1 MLNRG
6 EPPWHWLVLASVNEA
21 DVNGW
26 PLTPVIVAYADAFVS
41 VAHGLARCS
50 TPPLTVAFGHP
61 VSWGSKTCGTSAAA
75 AVPAS
80 AMAATLAAMMISLL
94 TDPPLLLLQ
103 QCARVA

>member
-1 MLNRG
+1 MVAAVNVYVAVPFEFTTGATLLQPRKYVVPFELTMLNRG

-61 VSWGSKTCGTSAAA
+61 VSWGSKTCGTSA
-75 AVPAS
+75 
-80 AMAATLAAMMISLL
+80 
-94 TDPPLLLLQ
+94 
-103 QCARVA
+103 